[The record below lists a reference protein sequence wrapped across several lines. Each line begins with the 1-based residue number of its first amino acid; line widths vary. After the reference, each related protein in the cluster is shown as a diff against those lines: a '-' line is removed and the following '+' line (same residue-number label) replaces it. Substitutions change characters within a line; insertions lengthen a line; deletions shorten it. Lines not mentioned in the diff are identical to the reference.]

1 MRRIE
6 ALRQRQAGREKTRVP
21 TETAMPVRAAK
32 RGMTIF
38 VCVLLAVAVYVATRG
53 VTRPA
58 PDVVFVSLQGEKV
71 DTSSLRGKVAIV
83 SFWATD
89 CVPCRKEMPELVQ
102 TYDRYHGQGLEVI
115 AVAMRHDPPN
125 FVIDY
130 TQRNRLPF
138 KVALDPMGELARAFG
153 DVQTT
158 PTLVVID
165 KRGRI
170 LEQLQGGAD
179 FAALHRLIER
189 KLAEAA

>member
-1 MRRIE
+1 
-6 ALRQRQAGREKTRVP
+6 
-21 TETAMPVRAAK
+21 
-32 RGMTIF
+32 
-38 VCVLLAVAVYVATRG
+38 
-53 VTRPA
+53 
-58 PDVVFVSLQGEKV
+58 
-71 DTSSLRGKVAIV
+71 
-83 SFWATD
+83 
-89 CVPCRKEMPELVQ
+89 
-102 TYDRYHGQGLEVI
+102 
-115 AVAMRHDPPN
+115 
-125 FVIDY
+125 VIDY

-170 LEQLQGGAD
+170 LERLQGGAD